1 MNKFNR
7 SAVDLST
14 IPHSCPS
21 QAGIH
26 YATAR
31 DAGGGAL
38 SIASPHD
45 RQAVNLN
52 AACAGRGRTNRLL
65 RNPAAK
71 ETASLKQPR
80 CPEPVSFARLQSGA
94 HMRQYGR
101 NGAMRPR
108 RGARA
113 TRCVRMSLCDC
124 VRARMRQCG
133 RGGAATAHTRALVK
147 RAGGRVMRFRSSEMV
162 YPLGLSSHRLSDISL
177 RRVFGISLARLF
189 LTPFLGLI
197 PTPVV
202 SLSPCVSP

>member
-1 MNKFNR
+1 MH
-7 SAVDLST
+7 
-14 IPHSCPS
+14 HSSFLPI
-21 QAGIH
+21 AD
-26 YATAR
+26 TAQV
-31 DAGGGAL
+31 APY
-38 SIASPHD
+38 SCC
-45 RQAVNLN
+45 
-52 AACAGRGRTNRLL
+52 AAQPLPRKQLLCLPRKRLL
-65 RNPAAK
+65 CLPR
-71 ETASLKQPR
+71 KQLL
-80 CPEPVSFARLQSGA
+80 CSEPVSFARLQSGA